1 MNAFD
6 LNSCF
11 ALTAAQIADFR
22 KQGFITS
29 VLGIGTEQGAPLPT
43 GQGGFF
49 RNSDGDVIITRLDK
63 SAMQKLANAGGGN
76 YVSLSA
82 GDADINRLMK
92 TRVKGSRSRVEK
104 GTFETVRWKETG
116 PWLVSLLLPLA
127 ALAFRRGWL
136 LSACLLVLTAI
147 PNEPALAFS
156 LMDLWQRQ
164 DQQAHKALL
173 AGEAERASALAKDP
187 LRKGVAD
194 YRKGDYEAAVED
206 FSSSGGAEAAYN
218 KGNALAKLGKFQ
230 EAIDA
235 YDQALKGQPGMEDAE
250 YNREAVKKLLQQQKQ
265 EEQNQQGKQG
275 NKDQQ
280 GEQDQRKESEA
291 AEGGQ
296 NQQQAEDKTGSARDK
311 EKDNKNAFS
320 EAAEQARKDA
330 AGEDPGQQEELTA
343 KQEQENNSEIAQ
355 PQASQQ
361 DRDGDQQEKAGT
373 VAEAEDLSS
382 EEKIAAEQW
391 LRRIPDDPAG
401 LLRRKLR
408 YQYIQ
413 RGGNAGKPAD
423 PQPW

>member
-1 MNAFD
+1 
-6 LNSCF
+6 
-11 ALTAAQIADFR
+11 
-22 KQGFITS
+22 
-29 VLGIGTEQGAPLPT
+29 
-43 GQGGFF
+43 
-49 RNSDGDVIITRLDK
+49 
-63 SAMQKLANAGGGN
+63 
-76 YVSLSA
+76 
-82 GDADINRLMK
+82 MK
-92 TRVKGSRSRVEK
+92 TRVKGSRNRVEK

-116 PWLVSLLLPLA
+116 PWLVILLLPLA

-136 LSACLLVLTAI
+136 LSVCLLVLTAI

-156 LMDLWQRQ
+156 MMDLWQRQ

-218 KGNALAKLGKFQ
+218 KGNALAKLGKLQ

-280 GEQDQRKESEA
+280 GGQDQQDKNNQQGDKGQQRKESEA

-330 AGEDPGQQEELTA
+330 AGEDPGQQEALTA
-343 KQEQENNSEIAQ
+343 KQEEENNGENGAEEDQRPVAQ

-361 DRDGDQQEKAGT
+361 DREGDQQEKSGT